1 MAKKIDEIKAE
12 MGFSKVAPMCGN
24 CKHFST
30 EKETI
35 TGWTGQE
42 YTLDKKLR
50 CGIGDFKVGKSNWCL
65 KHERK

>member
-1 MAKKIDEIKAE
+1 MAKKIDAIKDEI
-12 MGFSKVAPMCGN
+12 GFSKVAPMRGN

-50 CGIGDFKVGKSNWCL
+50 CAIGGFKVGKSNWCR
-65 KHERK
+65 KHEQK